1 MAELEEKKK
10 QEIKTMV
17 TVLQQLDL
25 TGIQIL
31 TMNANTLLTLK
42 KVMENEK
49 ESPKNCIS
57 EERMLA

>member
-42 KVMENEK
+42 KVMEHEK
-49 ESPKNCIS
+49 ESAKNCIS
-57 EERMLA
+57 EDRMLA